1 MVKKKKLKAI
11 KRYIISIIILLTLF
25 YSIFFIIKKSV
36 YPTTYNEYV
45 KKASSIYNV
54 DPYLVFAII
63 KQESGFNPDAC
74 SRAKAKGLMQI
85 IDTTSKECAAYITNI
100 DENNYD
106 IYDPYTNITIGTYY
120 LSTLI
125 SRYDGNI
132 YIALAA
138 YNAGIGNVNTWFIED
153 YNTYDTYTKV
163 MDEIEFKETRT
174 YVSNIIKYY
183 DAYVGLYK

>member
-1 MVKKKKLKAI
+1 MKKKIKRII
-11 KRYIISIIILLTLF
+11 KRYIVSLVVLIVLF
-25 YSIFFIIKKSV
+25 YSILFIVKKGV
-36 YPTTYNEYV
+36 YPTTYSEHV
-45 KKASSIYNV
+45 EKACQIYNV
-54 DPYLVFAII
+54 DPYLVYAVI
-63 KQESGFNPDAC
+63 KQESSFNPDAI
-74 SRAKAKGLMQI
+74 SNAGAKGLMQL
-85 IDTTSKECAAYITNI
+85 IDATSYECAI
-100 DENNYD
+100 DISTIDKDSYN

-138 YNAGIGNVNTWFIED
+138 YNAGIGNVNTWFTEE

-163 MDEIEFKETRT
+163 IEEIEFKETRT

-183 DAYVGLYK
+183 DFYVRLYN